1 MAISDFMSNND
12 KARSIIQAGS
22 EIAGAAVGGALGFI
36 AGGPVPAAGAAVAGV
51 TLTRVLGDVASR
63 FLSERETTRIGG
75 VAAIAASIIDE
86 RLKRGDELRNDGFFE
101 ESSTNERSPADE
113 VFEGTLLAAK
123 NSYEEKKLL
132 HLGVLFSNVAFS
144 QDCPPEEA
152 NFYIK
157 ITESLTY
164 SQFVLLRLF
173 ALKDNPFKLREQD
186 YKAGT
191 QTTYATISLLHSIQE
206 LCALNLVIMQR
217 PSEPN
222 HTIVIGINI
231 ICPSYMQLA
240 VGGERLHNLLGLQVV
255 GNEDLES
262 VAKWLR

>member
-1 MAISDFMSNND
+1 MSNND
-12 KARSIIQAGS
+12 KVKSIIQAGS

-36 AGGPVPAAGAAVAGV
+36 AGGPAPAAGAAVVGV
-51 TLTRVLGDVASR
+51 TLTRVLGDVSSR
-63 FLSERETTRIGG
+63 FLSRRETTRVGG

-86 RLKRGDELRNDGFFE
+86 RLRRGDELRSDGFFE
-101 ESSTNERSPADE
+101 ASNTNERSPADE
-113 VFEGTLLAAK
+113 IFEGTLLAAK
-123 NSYEEKKLL
+123 NSHEEKKLL
-132 HLGVLFSNVAFS
+132 HLGVLFANVAFS

-152 NFYIK
+152 NFHIK
-157 ITESLTY
+157 MAESLTY

-173 ALKDNPFKLREQD
+173 AFKDNPFNLRQQD
-186 YKAGT
+186 YRACT

-206 LCALNLVIMQR
+206 LCALNLAIMQR

-231 ICPSYMQLA
+231 ISPSHMQLA

-255 GNEDLES
+255 EDKDLES
-262 VAKWLR
+262 IAKWLK

>member
-1 MAISDFMSNND
+1 MSNND
-12 KARSIIQAGS
+12 KVKSIIQAGS
-22 EIAGAAVGGALGFI
+22 EIAGAAVGSALGFF

-51 TLTRVLGDVASR
+51 ALTRVLGDVASR
-63 FLSERETTRIGG
+63 FLSGRETMRVGG

-86 RLKRGDELRNDGFFE
+86 RLKRGDELRSDGFFE
-101 ESSTNERSPADE
+101 AGNTNERSPADE
-113 VFEGTLLAAK
+113 IFEGTLLAAK
-123 NSYEEKKLL
+123 NSHEEKKLL
-132 HLGVLFSNVAFS
+132 HLGALFANVAFS

-152 NFYIK
+152 NFHVK
-157 ITESLTY
+157 TAESLTY

-173 ALKDNPFKLREQD
+173 ALKDNPFNLRQQD

-191 QTTYATISLLHSIQE
+191 QTTYATISLLHAIQE
-206 LCALNLVIMQR
+206 LCALNLAIMQR
-217 PSEPN
+217 PGEPN

-231 ICPSYMQLA
+231 ICPSHMQLA

-255 GNEDLES
+255 EDKDLES